1 MPGFAF
7 SRVRWVSVMRRI
19 RNKWRNRLLIAVG
32 CCGFSGFLAYNA
44 TIGEHG
50 LTARKAQEL
59 RIAVLNAQL
68 RDLKTE
74 RAAIE
79 NKVSLLSPDSLDPD
93 LLEERARDV
102 LGMAHP
108 NDVVMKRK

>member
-1 MPGFAF
+1 
-7 SRVRWVSVMRRI
+7 MRRI
-19 RNKWRNRLLIAVG
+19 RNKWRNRLMVAVA
-32 CCGFSGFLAYNA
+32 CCGFSGFLVYNA

-68 RDLKTE
+68 RELRHDRGAL
-74 RAAIE
+74 E
-79 NKVSLLSPDSLDPD
+79 NKVTLLRTGSLDPD

-108 NDVVMKRK
+108 NDVVIKRNK